1 MSKDKD
7 IVRLDETAATIQ
19 RYSDANPI
27 GAMLNSVVDKGI
39 TAENVSAMKELVGLY
54 ERMEDRG
61 AKQQFTAAMTA
72 LQAELPKVIATRIIP
87 NKDGT
92 VRSTF
97 ADYGSIMEAIEPYLT
112 KHGFS
117 VSFTIRYDGPR
128 LIAVCRLK
136 HSAGHEDTNEFGV
149 RIGNGPPGSSEAQAD
164 GAARSYARRGALC
177 DALNIVVDHD
187 NDARMQGAKITP
199 EQAAALKARAVGCG
213 ADEAKLL
220 RFAGADSY
228 EEIRCTAFAAL
239 DDLLRKKEQAT
250 QAVPTT
256 ARRLTPTTRTAP
268 AATRRG
274 PGGVESVAI
283 NNDDMEML
291 R

>member
-1 MSKDKD
+1 MAKDKE
-7 IVRLDETAATIQ
+7 ITRLDETAGTIQ
-19 RYSDANPI
+19 RYSETNPI
-27 GAMLNSVVDKGI
+27 GAMLNSVVEKGI

-61 AKQQFTAAMTA
+61 AKQHFTAAMTA

-92 VRSTF
+92 IRSTF
-97 ADYGSIMEAIEPYLT
+97 ADYGTIMDAIEPYLT

-128 LIAVCRLK
+128 LIAICRMK
-136 HSAGHEDTNEFGV
+136 HAAGHEDTNEFGV
-149 RIGNGPPGSSEAQAD
+149 RIGNGPPGCSEAQAD

-187 NDARMQGAKITP
+187 NDARAMGTKITP
-199 EQAAALKARAVGCG
+199 EQAASLRDRAKAAG
-213 ADEAKLL
+213 ADESRLL

-228 EEIRCTAFAAL
+228 EEIRSTSYASVDEA
-239 DDLLRKKEQAT
+239 LRKKE
-250 QAVPTT
+250 TT
-256 ARRLTPTTRTAP
+256 AKPAARTTTRAD
-268 AATRRG
+268 ASFA
-274 PGGVESVAI
+274 
-283 NNDDMEML
+283 DDMAGRMSSP
-291 R
+291 RG